1 MSDFQ
6 GRVAIVSGA
15 SSGIGEATAMR
26 LGRDAADL
34 VLLAS
39 PGDREDLSRVENQLH
54 AMGARAVTLAADLSE
69 PMTARRAVQTAMTEF
84 GRLDYLVNNAGIIGH
99 HGFFE
104 ETIEDFDRM
113 MAVNARGAYLLAIEA
128 AKAMADGG
136 AIVCTASVSS
146 WLGEELQVAY
156 NTSKGAVLMIVRTL
170 GLELAPYGIRVN
182 GVAPGY
188 IRTRMS
194 LARLNG
200 GGGYWDKARS
210 RIPLDRPG
218 EPDEVANVITFLLS
232 SEASF
237 MYGSVITV
245 DGGQSAGMR
254 STDWAAA
261 GQDSAPRP
269 PRRLVS

>member
-26 LGRDAADL
+26 LGHDAADL

-69 PMTARRAVQTAMTEF
+69 PMTARQAVQTAMTEF

-104 ETIEDFDRM
+104 ETLEEFDRM
-113 MAVNARGAYLLAIEA
+113 MAVNVRGAYLLATEA

-194 LARLNG
+194 QARLNG

>member
-1 MSDFQ
+1 VSDFQ

-26 LGRDAADL
+26 LGHDAADL

-69 PMTARRAVQTAMTEF
+69 PMTARQAVQTAMTEF

-104 ETIEDFDRM
+104 ETLEEFDRM
-113 MAVNARGAYLLAIEA
+113 MAVNVRGAYLLATEA

-194 LARLNG
+194 QARLNG

-261 GQDSAPRP
+261 RQDSAPRP
-269 PRRLVS
+269 PRRLIS

>member
-1 MSDFQ
+1 MSDVQ

-15 SSGIGEATAMR
+15 SSGIGEATALK
-26 LGRDAADL
+26 LGHDAADL

-39 PGDREDLSRVENQLH
+39 PDDREDLSRVENQLH
-54 AMGARAVTLAADLSE
+54 AMGTRAVAIAADLSE
-69 PMTARRAVQTAMTEF
+69 PMTARRAVQTTMTEF
-84 GRLDYLVNNAGIIGH
+84 GHLDYVVNNAGIIGH
-99 HGFFE
+99 HDFFE

-113 MAVNARGAYLLAIEA
+113 MAVNARGAYLLAVEA

-194 LARLNG
+194 QARLN

-218 EPDEVANVITFLLS
+218 EPEEVANVITFLLS

-237 MYGSVITV
+237 MYGSVIVV
-245 DGGQSAGMR
+245 DGGQSAGIR
-254 STDWAAA
+254 STDWGAVE
-261 GQDSAPRP
+261 QDIAPRP
-269 PRRLVS
+269 PRRLIS